1 MGKEVDE
8 FVAEDGNATGFEADD
23 RNAGFDFGRE
33 FVEDLKQERLGAVE
47 HAEVVE
53 RAAAAEV
60 DSRDDDAE
68 AGGFQDLDGSSGGLR
83 LEIVVESVGP
93 EEDGRGLVRG

>member
-1 MGKEVDE
+1 VGKEVDE
-8 FVAEDGNATGFEADD
+8 FVAENGNATRFEADD
-23 RNAGFDFGRE
+23 GDASFDFGGK

-60 DSRDDDAE
+60 GSRDDDAE
-68 AGGFQDLDGSSGGLR
+68 AGRFEDFDGGLGGLR
-83 LEIVVESVGP
+83 LEIVVEGVGP
-93 EEDGRGLVRG
+93 EEDRRGSP